1 MVLPSMNKS
10 VEAISNNH
18 LQQPSRASLINGLAD
33 VRDYYVANCVL
44 IKLNKGSLRIENEFG
59 EFIEQPAPCLF
70 LLEKDQTITFSMSEI
85 EGHIDFSSLEVS
97 YDLMQKF
104 YKVFYSTRN
113 YNDRELSLKT
123 KPKHFFHAELLP
135 GMSDTFDSILNG
147 VACPRVCSNVSIDD
161 HDYSY
166 YSLMYLIS

>member
-104 YKVFYSTRN
+104 YKVF
-113 YNDRELSLKT
+113 
-123 KPKHFFHAELLP
+123 
-135 GMSDTFDSILNG
+135 
-147 VACPRVCSNVSIDD
+147 
-161 HDYSY
+161 
-166 YSLMYLIS
+166 